1 MAFELSIKKIAS
13 WGAKA
18 TEALTV
24 GRGVV
29 IDFNARTASYPAA
42 VGNLAH
48 GVVVVN
54 AASGEDVDVITDG
67 FVPVKITTAASIV
80 VGSLLMVDAA
90 GGFVLATTG
99 EVSIAQALVAPTA
112 DGQLILAKLTAPYTL
127 A

>member
-24 GRGVV
+24 GRAVV
-29 IDFNARTASYPAA
+29 IDFTARTAAYPAA
-42 VGNLAH
+42 PGDLVH

-54 AASGEDVDVITDG
+54 AASGENVEVITDG
-67 FVPVKITTAASIV
+67 FVPVKITTATSIV
-80 VGSLLMVDAA
+80 VGSLLMADAA

-99 EVSIAQALVAPTA
+99 QVAIAQALVAPTA
-112 DGQLILAKLTAPYTL
+112 NNELILAKLTAPYTL